1 MPPRPKKSAT
11 GPRRTLGA
19 AAKTAPKSSPLDP
32 PAEAV
37 KEVQKEKLDDKKM
50 VEEVNG
56 AVDLKGVGIVEECG
70 LLDLIVGG
78 LRSGFWIWGLFE
90 MMDDDVVDE
99 VIGEYHGPSSDGC
112 VNPDFDTA
120 VVANED
126 DEVKD
131 TVDEYENGERL
142 DLEDNEPEYEP
153 EEYGGE
159 YYDEKEGE
167 EEYIEVEED
176 EELEELEEGDVVED
190 EEGDEAEG
198 VEEEDMADAPEEQD
212 DHGVEEQEHA
222 ELVDAVE
229 EEEHHE
235 VVKERRKR
243 KEYEVFVGGLD
254 KDATEEDL
262 RGIFN
267 KVGEIVEVRLMRN
280 PQTKKNKGFAFL
292 RFATIEQAKRAV
304 SELKNPVVNGKTCGV
319 TPSQDS
325 DTLFLGNICKTW
337 TKEALAKKLKL
348 YGIENIEDLTL
359 VEDSNN
365 EGTNRG
371 FSFLEFSSRTE
382 AMDAFKRLQK
392 RDVVFGVDR
401 PAKVS
406 FADSFIDPG
415 DEVMSQV
422 KTIFVDGIPATWDED
437 RVCSILKGY
446 GRIEMIEL
454 ARNMPSARRNDFG
467 FVTFDTHEAAVTCA
481 KSINN
486 AELGE
491 GDAKVKVRAR
501 LSRPRQRTKG
511 RRPVRADHRSGR
523 PAGQTSRTPWNSPL
537 PRPLPSRSRRV
548 VKSRTRPAADRGLRR
563 HAPVGSNN
571 RRLAMDMPTRA
582 RVMPPPARS
591 HERRVP
597 VPVYPKSSSKR
608 DYLRRQ
614 EPPPRSSVPASY
626 STRGAVE
633 RRPSYRDDN
642 SIRAPAYPE
651 VHRSNAPRPP
661 SRRPYP
667 DDGYEPRYE
676 RPPLVYHEGRPR
688 DYESLTGSKRP
699 YSAVSTRLKDEGAPR
714 YADPAPR
721 HSRARMDY
729 EIAGRTSQY
738 GDAYGDRLGR
748 SSIGYSSRS
757 SGSNHDSHSI
767 YSSRQGMSYAGGS
780 SSYGGSDGSV
790 YSSHYGGDYGSR
802 GSDVGGSSYSALY
815 SSRSLGSSGS
825 YMESGASG
833 SYY

>member
-1 MPPRPKKSAT
+1 MPPRPKKPAT
-11 GPRRTLGA
+11 GPRRTLRA
-19 AAKTAPKSSPLDP
+19 AAKTAPKSAPLDP

-37 KEVQKEKLDDKKM
+37 KEVEKEKLDDETM
-50 VEEVNG
+50 VEVVNG
-56 AVDLKGVGIVEECG
+56 V
-70 LLDLIVGG
+70 LDVK
-78 LRSGFWIWGLFE
+78 
-90 MMDDDVVDE
+90 
-99 VIGEYHGPSSDGC
+99 
-112 VNPDFDTA
+112 
-120 VVANED
+120 ED
-126 DEVKD
+126 DEVKE

-198 VEEEDMADAPEEQD
+198 VEEEDIADAPEEQEGEEQD
-212 DHGVEEQEHA
+212 DHVVEEQEHA

-235 VVKERRKR
+235 IVKERRKR

-262 RGIFN
+262 RGVFN

-371 FSFLEFSSRTE
+371 FAFLEFSSRTE

-437 RVCSILKGY
+437 RVRSVLKGY

-491 GDAKVKVRAR
+491 GNAKVKVRAR

-511 RRPVRADHRSGR
+511 RRPVGRTKGVRADHRSGR
-523 PAGQTSRTPWNSPL
+523 PAGRTSRAPWNRPL
-537 PRPLPSRSRRV
+537 PRALPSRSRRV
-548 VKSRTRPAADRGLRR
+548 VESHTRPAADRGLRR
-563 HAPVGSNN
+563 PVPVGSKN
-571 RRLAMDMPTRA
+571 RRLAMDVPTRA
-582 RVMPPPARS
+582 RALPPPARS

-597 VPVYPKSSSKR
+597 VPVYPKNSSKR

-614 EPPPRSSVPASY
+614 EPPPRSRVPASY

-633 RRPSYRDDN
+633 RRPSYRDDY

-676 RPPLVYHEGRPR
+676 RPPSIYHEGRPR
-688 DYESLTGSKRP
+688 DYEPLAGSKRP
-699 YSAVSTRLKDEGAPR
+699 YSAVDEGIPR

-757 SGSNHDSHSI
+757 SGSNHDSDSI

-790 YSSHYGGDYGSR
+790 YPSHYGGDYGSR

-815 SSRSLGSSGS
+815 SSRGLGSSGS
-825 YMESGASG
+825 YMGSGASG